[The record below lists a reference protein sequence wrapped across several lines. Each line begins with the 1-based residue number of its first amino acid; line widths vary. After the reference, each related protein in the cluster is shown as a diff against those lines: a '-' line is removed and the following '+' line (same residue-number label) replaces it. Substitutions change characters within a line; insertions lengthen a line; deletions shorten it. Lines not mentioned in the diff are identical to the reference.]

1 VALFLLFSVYFFIY
15 SSIFDINRI
24 IILGNATINAKIIE
38 DIVDQI
44 KKEKRWFIFPQ
55 KNILFFDD
63 NFLKSE
69 LMNNIHLDSVQIKKR
84 PWGTLYIS
92 ISEKT
97 AVALWLNRGRHYTLD
112 KQGKIIDE
120 IGSVSNDQV
129 DNFVKITNNSLIQE
143 TKIGER
149 VMSDHVLETIK
160 NINSKLPPQIGIKFN
175 LFDISEAEQGK
186 IIARTA
192 ENFAVYFS
200 TIADVA
206 PELNKLIA
214 FVLEK
219 DRVDRNWRDNISY
232 IDLRFGSTRIYY
244 K

>member
-1 VALFLLFSVYFFIY
+1 MLVSRWGRQPIKKKWPTLNYPTNRRNYSVRGFRSFKRYFVALFLLFSVYFFIY

-97 AVALWLNRGRHYTLD
+97 AVASDILESDRGPRAALAED
-112 KQGKIIDE
+112 RARGFDQGCASSLE
-120 IGSVSNDQV
+120 LCRAIG
-129 DNFVKITNNSLIQE
+129 TE
-143 TKIGER
+143 
-149 VMSDHVLETIK
+149 
-160 NINSKLPPQIGIKFN
+160 
-175 LFDISEAEQGK
+175 
-186 IIARTA
+186 
-192 ENFAVYFS
+192 
-200 TIADVA
+200 
-206 PELNKLIA
+206 
-214 FVLEK
+214 
-219 DRVDRNWRDNISY
+219 
-232 IDLRFGSTRIYY
+232 
-244 K
+244 